1 MADIW
6 KNSYTKELL
15 TPKQLQRNMIDTE
28 KPKTCVVVVV
38 VVVLLAFTSGVVDV
52 EWRRHTRFRGMFF
65 PQRTGLSSVQNA
77 TCQSVISDCF
87 CCVL

>member
-1 MADIW
+1 MADIR

-28 KPKTCVVVVV
+28 KPKTFVVV

-52 EWRRHTRFRGMFF
+52 EWRHTRFRGMFF